1 MQFSSVLIKATLAK
15 RYKRFFADA
24 ILNNGTTVT
33 AHCPNTGSMKGLSE
47 PGSTIWLSTSNN
59 PKRKLKYTWEL
70 YQTESSGN
78 LVGVNASRANTIV
91 HEAIQLGIIPDLAG
105 YGSVRREVLYGKQSR
120 IDFLLEDQT
129 IGKCFVEVKNVHFS
143 PKTGLAKFPDSITI
157 RGKKHLNELSNVKK
171 TGARALTIY
180 VIQRE
185 DCDRFSL
192 ACDIDPDYCEAF
204 HTAKK
209 AGVEFICYS
218 CKVMVDSISL
228 SKLVSFD
235 VYNFS

>member
-1 MQFSSVLIKATLAK
+1 MQFPSVLIKATLTK

-24 ILNNGTTVT
+24 VLSDGTTVT

-47 PGSTIWLSTSNN
+47 PGSTIWLSSSKN

-70 YQTESSGN
+70 YQNKSSGN
-78 LVGVNASRANTIV
+78 LIGVNASRTNTIV
-91 HEAIQLGIIPDLAG
+91 HEAIQSGAIPELEG
-105 YGSVRREVLYGKQSR
+105 YDSVRKEVPYGEKSR
-120 IDFLLEDQT
+120 IDFLLENKNID
-129 IGKCFVEVKNVHFS
+129 KCFVEVKNVHFS
-143 PKTGLAKFPDSITI
+143 PKPGLAKFPDSITA
-157 RGKKHLNELSNVKK
+157 RGRKHLIELSNVKK
-171 TGARALTIY
+171 TGARALTIF

-192 ACDIDPDYCEAF
+192 ACNIDPDYCEAF
-204 HTAKK
+204 HVAKK

-218 CKVMVDSISL
+218 CKMLVDSISL

-235 VYNFS
+235 VYNLS